1 MEQEYK
7 FQNRYGDSIVLI
19 KVRDNVYKL
28 SCKDDEYIRF
38 GLYNYEDKGYYFV
51 DPPGGPFM
59 KVGDF
64 KLGNNVLTEIS
75 MKDGNI
81 LLTFSEYKRPYDKEA
96 AELNSIIVEDILNYA
111 RLNNI
116 KFDTLL
122 FRMDTTKDSIEA
134 GKWLSD
140 TDAILEIINEDRTIG
155 LNE

>member
-1 MEQEYK
+1 MQQEYK
-7 FQNRYGDSIVLI
+7 LLNRYRDDVKLT
-19 KVRDNVYKL
+19 KVEPKVYKL
-28 SCKDDEYIRF
+28 DCRYDDYIRF
-38 GLYNYEDKGYYFV
+38 GYYDESNNKYTFV

-64 KLGNNVLTEIS
+64 KLGDNVLTEIN

-134 GKWLSD
+134 GKWLPD